1 MNDYNKYAFRIR
13 TAMQKTQREIAM
25 KMQTQYK
32 TKLTRVQFHLLQLIS
47 EEEPC
52 KVTDIA
58 KRFGANPSTVSTV
71 VTRLVHEGLI
81 TREYGNNDRRNV
93 FVSITPQGR
102 DVLEEDLHN
111 YSRVLEH
118 YLSHLEPSELETFI
132 LTFEKLASVK

>member
-13 TAMQKTQREIAM
+13 SAMQKTQREIAA
-25 KMQTQYK
+25 KMLTQYN
-32 TKLTRVQFHLLQLIS
+32 TKLTRVQFYLLQLIAD
-47 EEEPC
+47 EEPC

-71 VTRLVHEGLI
+71 ITRLVHEKLI

-93 FVSITPQGR
+93 FVSITPLGKE
-102 DVLEEDLHN
+102 VLEEDLRN
-111 YSRVLEH
+111 YSQVLEH
-118 YLSHLEPSELETFI
+118 YLSRLEPDELEAFI